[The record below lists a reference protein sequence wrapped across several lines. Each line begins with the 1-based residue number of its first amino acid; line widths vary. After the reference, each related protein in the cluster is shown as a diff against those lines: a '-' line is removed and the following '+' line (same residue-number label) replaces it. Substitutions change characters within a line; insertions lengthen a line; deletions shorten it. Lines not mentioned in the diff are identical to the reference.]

1 MAPRAA
7 ACRRPGGGEDARR
20 DGPPGP
26 DGAEPVAVFVL
37 VHGAWGGAHS
47 FRKIRRLLHSAGH
60 EVFTP
65 SLTGI
70 GERAHLASPQVCL
83 STHIADVANMVLYE
97 DLQDIVL
104 LGFSYGGL
112 VITGALEHISGRIS
126 HLVYLDAFVP
136 ADGDSLDAIT
146 GAASRAAAIGPGAG
160 WLVAP
165 LPRDFDDPAEAA
177 WSTARR
183 TPHPALCFSGPVRL
197 ARPLEDYPFTRTY
210 IKASAE
216 PRAEP
221 AGPLWAAADRARH
234 SPAWRYREV
243 ATTHMIPSNRPD
255 DLARLLS
262 ELA

>member
-1 MAPRAA
+1 M
-7 ACRRPGGGEDARR
+7 
-20 DGPPGP
+20 
-26 DGAEPVAVFVL
+26 AVFVL
-37 VHGAWGGAHS
+37 VHGAWGGAHG
-47 FRKIRRLLHSAGH
+47 FRKVRRPLHSAGH

-70 GERAHLASPQVCL
+70 GERAHLASPQVGL
-83 STHIADVANMVLYE
+83 TTHIADVANAVLYE

-104 LGFSYGGL
+104 VGFSYGGL
-112 VITGALEHISGRIS
+112 VITGALEHIGDRVG

-136 ADGDSLDAIT
+136 ADGESLETIT
-146 GAASRAAAIGPGAG
+146 GSAARAAAIGPGAD
-160 WLVAP
+160 WLVP
-165 LPRDFDDPAEAA
+165 PMPRDYDDPAEGI
-177 WSTARR
+177 WSAARR
-183 TPHPALCFSGPVRL
+183 TPHPARCFTEPVRL

-216 PRAEP
+216 PRTEP
-221 AGPLWAAADRARH
+221 AGPFWAAADRARN